1 MNSVLQAIRT
11 TVFHIR
17 SKDGNQL
24 DTNFNTHFKVNL
36 LNPVV
41 CNEGEEIHISVS
53 SAEIP
58 YSFYNI
64 SSNLENNTLV
74 IDDNGTPFTIT
85 IANGSYSIDALVDAF
100 NADSNFKTRFSLAFN
115 EVTLQITFTALVS
128 NLSIFWTQSN
138 INKEL
143 GFATDRAND
152 TGISSSGTITSSG
165 VVNLATVHSIML
177 KSNIATSNV
186 LSTRQGSSSTLQKI
200 SIDTNSDGIVYLNAQ
215 DFRQVTI
222 SQSPQIDEIEFRLS
236 DQNDRTLQ
244 LNNVNFEF
252 TLLFQIFPQY
262 QRLSTQQTRRRA
274 DAGNEPRVIN
284 EPQPIQRIPQQPQ
297 FLERIPEEPEPEE
310 EEEAAINETSHKTKR
325 LVLDQ
330 LLSTIGA
337 TI

>member
-11 TVFHIR
+11 TVFHVR
-17 SKDGNQL
+17 SKDGTQL
-24 DTNFNTHFKVNL
+24 DSNFNTHFSVNL
-36 LNPVV
+36 LNPVI

-64 SSNLENNTLV
+64 SSDLENNTLK
-74 IDDNGTPFTIT
+74 IDDNGTTYTIT
-85 IANGSYSIDALVDAF
+85 ISNGSYDIDDLVDAF
-100 NADSNFKTRFSLAFN
+100 NNTTDFANRFTMSFD
-115 EVTLQITFTALVS
+115 EITLQITFTSLAN
-128 NLSIFWTQSN
+128 NLSILWTQSN

-143 GFATDRAND
+143 GFKTNRADD
-152 TGISSSGTITSSG
+152 TGISTNDTITSTG

-200 SIDTNSDGIVYLNAQ
+200 SIDQNSDGIIYLNAQ
-215 DFRQVTI
+215 DFRQITI

-236 DQNDRTLQ
+236 DQNDRTIQ
-244 LNNVNFEF
+244 LNDVNYEF

-262 QRLSTQQTRRRA
+262 QRLERQSTRRRGGE
-274 DAGNEPRVIN
+274 DPRVIN
-284 EPQPIQRIPQQPQ
+284 VPQPIQRIPQQPQ
-297 FLERIPEEPEPEE
+297 FLERIEEDAEEPEDT
-310 EEEAAINETSHKTKR
+310 INETSHKTKR

-330 LLSTIGA
+330 LLDTLAKSN
-337 TI
+337 